1 MNPQHK
7 PSMSEFFNW
16 RSHPFTDTYT
26 LDQPFMGSR
35 DARLMAR
42 CLSLLRCGKSFAV
55 TGASGTGK
63 STLVSRLTAALDA
76 NYYRPTLVPYG
87 GLQRSGIL
95 RAVADELGVD
105 PAGRAVPLLVKLQ
118 KHIAAMAGE
127 ANARYPVFVVDDAQ
141 LMERESMMDLCA
153 MMVSAQ
159 KKTAAASLILV
170 GDEILAN
177 TLKLHALTPVRTR
190 LTGTFAMAQLDEAE
204 SRDFIAFRLEQA
216 KAPPNLF
223 ETDAIDMI
231 TSHCRGNRRQIMNV
245 ATLLLDE
252 AYHRQEKTV
261 GSQLILS
268 CDLLDI
274 SG

>member
-1 MNPQHK
+1 MNPQHN
-7 PSMSEFFNW
+7 PTMNEFFNW
-16 RSHPFTDTYT
+16 RRHPFTDTYN
-26 LDQPFMGSR
+26 LAQPFVGSR
-35 DARLMAR
+35 DTRLMDR
-42 CLSLLRCGKSFAV
+42 CRSLLRCGKSFAV

-63 STLVSRLTAALDA
+63 STLVGHMTAALDP

-87 GLQRSGIL
+87 GLKRSGIL

-105 PAGRAVPLLVKLQ
+105 PAGRSVPLLVKLQ
-118 KHIAAMAGE
+118 KHISGMAAE
-127 ANARYPVFVVDDAQ
+127 ANARYPVFVIDDAQ
-141 LMERESMMDLCA
+141 LMERESMMDLCS
-153 MMVSAQ
+153 MMVSAL

-170 GDEILAN
+170 GDE
-177 TLKLHALTPVRTR
+177 TLVKTLGLHALTPIRTR
-190 LTGTFAMAQLDEAE
+190 LTGIFAMAPLDEAE
-204 SRDFIAFRLEQA
+204 SREFIAFRLAQA
-216 KAPPNLF
+216 KAQNNLF